1 MREKLCYAVAAIAL
15 AASAQAACAM
25 SSESSGRGECRVTDG
40 KELPAETGGEDA
52 LCQSI
57 RQALAAKLPGVGFT
71 ADVRVLSRSS
81 LSATIVAADGRKVPE
96 MRHQVMD
103 ATLSRK
109 SFERFANSLAA
120 KLAAAPVKSGR

>member
-1 MREKLCYAVAAIAL
+1 MREKLCYAVTAIAL
-15 AASAQAACAM
+15 AASGQAACAM
-25 SSESSGRGECRVTDG
+25 SGESSSRGECRVANG

-57 RQALAAKLPGVGFT
+57 RQAVAAKLPGVSFT
-71 ADVRVLSRSS
+71 AEVKVLSKSS
-81 LSATIVAADGRKVPE
+81 LAATIVAADGRKVPE
-96 MRHQVMD
+96 TRHQVMD

-120 KLAAAPVKSGR
+120 KLAAAPAKSSR